1 MFGGKKKAR
10 VIQQDKEEI
19 LKKKFAILKKEVPIY
34 VFTRE
39 GENDLFN
46 RFTVALIKELGKLT
60 PRIIPEFHE
69 VGDEVSKK
77 YDVRRSP
84 TILID
89 PEACHIRYTGSPAGE
104 EMRSFLDTI
113 VMTSVGKTLLS
124 SSARERLAALKDGRH
139 IQVFVTPT

>member
-1 MFGGKKKAR
+1 MFGGRKKAK

-19 LKKKFAILKKEVPIY
+19 LKKKFDILKKEVPIH

-39 GENDLFN
+39 GENDPFN
-46 RFTVALIKELGKLT
+46 HFTMALIKELGKLT

-69 VGDEVSKK
+69 LGNEVSKK
-77 YDVRRSP
+77 YDVSRSP

-89 PEACHIRYTGSPAGE
+89 PASYHIRYTGSPAGE

-113 VMTSVGKTLLS
+113 IMVSLGKTRLS
-124 SSARERLAALKDGRH
+124 SSARERLAALKDSRH

>member
-1 MFGGKKKAR
+1 MFGGKKKAK

-19 LKKKFAILKKEVPIY
+19 LKKKFDILKKEVPIY

-39 GENDLFN
+39 GENDPFN
-46 RFTVALIKELGKLT
+46 RFTMALIKELGKLT
-60 PRIIPEFHE
+60 PKIIPEFHE
-69 VGDEVSKK
+69 LGDEVSKK
-77 YDVRRSP
+77 YDVSRSP

-89 PEACHIRYTGSPAGE
+89 PAAYHIRYTGSPAGE

-124 SSARERLAALKDGRH
+124 SSARKRLAALKESRH

>member
-1 MFGGKKKAR
+1 MFGGKKKAK
-10 VIQQDKEEI
+10 VIQQDQEKI
-19 LKKKFAILKKEVPIY
+19 LKKKFEILKKEVPIY

-39 GENDLFN
+39 GENDPFN
-46 RFTVALIKELGKLT
+46 RFTVALIKDLGNLT
-60 PRIIPEFHE
+60 PKIIPEFHE

-77 YDVRRSP
+77 YDVSRSP

-89 PEACHIRYTGSPAGE
+89 PEAYHIRYTGSPAGE

-124 SSARERLAALKDGRH
+124 SSDRERLAALKDGRH